1 MAGELL
7 NVLDVTIAKT
17 FMVMYRSDIHQNGN
31 YITEFKTFWNLRF
44 NYQFDYYI
52 TGTRPQSFVTYNI

>member
-17 FMVMYRSDIHQNGN
+17 FMVMHRSVIHQNGN
-31 YITEFKTFWNLRF
+31 YIINNFLNFKF
-44 NYQFDYYI
+44 
-52 TGTRPQSFVTYNI
+52 